1 MVVAEACR
9 AMVPVAAGR
18 VAAWVEGMRVDAAGE
33 DGLECAA
40 RMAGGGEW

>member
-1 MVVAEACR
+1 MLVAETCR
-9 AMVPVAAGR
+9 AMAPVAVGR
-18 VAAWVEGMRVDAAGE
+18 VGACVEGIRVEDEGE

>member
-9 AMVPVAAGR
+9 AIGPGAAGR
-18 VAAWVEGMRVDAAGE
+18 VAAWVEGTRVEDEGE

-40 RMAGGGEW
+40 RMAGGGE